1 MDHFDNLLPFQYILN
16 LAAKLTLLS
25 TQNTS
30 LFKISSGTPITY
42 KIKLK
47 LPSLITAHTCS
58 LVYLNGPLNLW
69 CPSQFYAFVLLV
81 LFDANAEDPL
91 SFNQTVKNPIFLKS
105 NKNEEESF
113 NLFIN
118 LYVPPIMTL
127 FLSSALQSTSSSLRV
142 LDYLGYSSHIFSFIH
157 MFSLLLDSE
166 QPESTEDASALI
178 PCALTSNNLYLN
190 HKGCMAKRNGMDRKK
205 TEFNGT

>member
-1 MDHFDNLLPFQYILN
+1 MDHFDNLLPFQYVLN

-47 LPSLITAHTCS
+47 LLSLITAHTCS

-91 SFNQTVKNPIFLKS
+91 SFNQTLKNPIFWNPIKMKRKVLTCLLS
-105 NKNEEESF
+105 
-113 NLFIN
+113 N

-157 MFSLLLDSE
+157 VFS
-166 QPESTEDASALI
+166 PVRFWATW
-178 PCALTSNNLYLN
+178 
-190 HKGCMAKRNGMDRKK
+190 K
-205 TEFNGT
+205 